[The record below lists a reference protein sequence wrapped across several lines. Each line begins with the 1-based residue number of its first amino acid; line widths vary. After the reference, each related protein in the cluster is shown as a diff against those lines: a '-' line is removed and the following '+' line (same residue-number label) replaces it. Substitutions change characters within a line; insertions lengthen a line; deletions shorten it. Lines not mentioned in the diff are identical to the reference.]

1 MTWSA
6 SRNKTGS
13 PCVSATQGD
22 FSAVLYILL
31 SITEHFALRRGSLLP
46 TAVDQR
52 TSARYAGAAAT
63 RGPHAI
69 RCTTI
74 RTILVFAWYTA
85 AVFSAPQP
93 RRKSCNLRFQA
104 AFLATFGAA
113 AKSDP
118 CPRARSIPFRCR
130 KKWNRRRQKLKTVTR
145 RRHPRPQA
153 RPHRKL
159 HEKDAFWRPF
169 QLFMYISS
177 HARCASSRRS
187 LTRIGTPNSPHVP
200 IFSSKSVSAS
210 SVAANSTWYIF

>member
-22 FSAVLYILL
+22 FSVILYILL
-31 SITEHFALRRGSLLP
+31 SIKEHFALRRDSLLP

-85 AVFSAPQP
+85 TVFSAPNRAGSLETCGFRQ
-93 RRKSCNLRFQA
+93 RFWS
-104 AFLATFGAA
+104 LLGLPPKVT
-113 AKSDP
+113 
-118 CPRARSIPFRCR
+118 RARGHGASPFRCW
-130 KKWNRRRQKLKTVTR
+130 KGIEPPEAKAQESDPSET
-145 RRHPRPQA
+145 PAPA
-153 RPHRKL
+153 
-159 HEKDAFWRPF
+159 
-169 QLFMYISS
+169 
-177 HARCASSRRS
+177 
-187 LTRIGTPNSPHVP
+187 GTAPPK
-200 IFSSKSVSAS
+200 IA
-210 SVAANSTWYIF
+210 